1 MRILTGIAL
10 VAGVGLASTS
20 CNNDGSSGSGHDPVV
35 YHIPLEISLEEAA
48 AQALPGD
55 TLAIEGVPSPLTDT
69 IVFSENQTPL
79 VLTGTKV
86 RPSIVAP
93 SGLPAFRFTSPKAGT
108 RIAHLAFAGGNTTI
122 SISGSGSFAVDD
134 CKFSGGQIQIFGSG
148 ENLTLSVSRCEFLR
162 PQAFGIEVQSSTTL
176 HADKVTVVAA
186 GDCGILITGSATGQ
200 VTHSVLY
207 NSANFGIACTAQG
220 TLTGNSGCNDIF
232 GSTPV
237 GNCTEPATDLHL
249 ELGVTVF
256 SHENAYH
263 LDERKLRPL
272 VAAVEREAGEDLSSE
287 IRRADAVPGEAEA
300 VVHPSAATEDRQ
312 MRG

>member
-232 GSTPV
+232 GSAPV
-237 GNCTEPATDLHL
+237 GGCTEPVTDLHL
-249 ELGVTVF
+249 DPLFCDAAHNVF
-256 SHENAYH
+256 TIMSISPCAPANSGACGQIGAY
-263 LDERKLRPL
+263 LPACDP
-272 VAAVEREAGEDLSSE
+272 
-287 IRRADAVPGEAEA
+287 P
-300 VVHPSAATEDRQ
+300 PPPP
-312 MRG
+312 